1 MGINNEATLTI
12 DPAKTALLMLH
23 WQKDTVDPASKIAGD
38 MPQRVEAAHV
48 IENTQAVL
56 KASRAK
62 GIPVIYV
69 NANHRPGYPEI
80 GVRPY
85 PLASHLAEAGVLIRG
100 SWGAEV
106 VDPLKPL
113 DGDIIVDNYSSSGFC
128 YTDLDLI
135 LHNKGVVNLV
145 LSGIATNWVVESTAR
160 DGANRGYFVYTL
172 KDCCAS
178 LTDEMHNWTLTNI
191 LPSLGAVLD
200 SKDYMAALQGG
211 SAK

>member
-1 MGINNEATLTI
+1 METKNEVVITI

-23 WQKDTVDPASKIAGD
+23 WQKDTADPASRISGYL
-38 MPQRVEAAHV
+38 PQRLKAAHI

-56 KASRAK
+56 KASREK

-69 NANHRPGYPEI
+69 NANHRPGYPEV
-80 GVRPY
+80 GPRPY
-85 PLASHLAEAGVLIRG
+85 PLANHLAGAGVLVRG

-106 VDPLKPL
+106 IESLRPVA
-113 DGDIIVDNYSSSGFC
+113 GDIIVDNYSSSGFC

-135 LHNKGVVNLV
+135 LHNKGVTDIV
-145 LSGIATNWVVESTAR
+145 LSGIATNWAVESTAR

-191 LPSLGAVLD
+191 LPSLGAVL
-200 SKDYMAALQGG
+200 SAEEYIAAL
-211 SAK
+211 S